1 MFEINGMN
9 AGGRVCQPGLRNHHR
24 VYTDRSDRPQTVSAQ
39 VRENDDVFYRD
50 LWRHLTDRVF
60 EELKLREKASHDSL
74 ADIDDFKPVNDR
86 FGHRRGDD
94 IIKTVANI
102 LLAETRKTDKCI
114 RWGGEEFIVLLPFC
128 GLARVRAR

>member
-1 MFEINGMN
+1 MVEFANKGFEIITGYTPTEVI
-9 AGGRVCQPGLRNHHR
+9 GRKPSVLKSGK
-24 VYTDRSDRPQTVSAQ
+24 
-39 VRENDDVFYRD
+39 NDDVFYRD

-60 EELKLREKASHDSL
+60 EELKLREQASHDSL

-86 FGHRRGDD
+86 FGHQRGDD

>member
-1 MFEINGMN
+1 MVEFANKGFEIITGYTPTEVI
-9 AGGRVCQPGLRNHHR
+9 GRKPSVLKSGK
-24 VYTDRSDRPQTVSAQ
+24 
-39 VRENDDVFYRD
+39 NDDVFYRD
-50 LWRHLTDRVF
+50 LWRHLTDQVF
-60 EELKLREKASHDSL
+60 EELKLREQASHDSL

-86 FGHRRGDD
+86 FGHQRGDD